1 MTSAVTKIINS
12 SGLHARPATD
22 FVNTAKKFK
31 SKITIRSTTESGE
44 SAVNA
49 KSVILLLTLGLGPGA
64 EVEITA
70 SGEDETEAVGSL
82 IALIESGLGEC

>member
-22 FVNTAKKFK
+22 FVNTAKKFQ
-31 SKITIRSTTESGE
+31 SKIMIRSTEESE
-44 SAVNA
+44 DSAVNA
-49 KSVILLLTLGLGPGA
+49 KSVVLLLTLGLGPGT

-70 SGEDETEAVGSL
+70 SGEDEAEAVNSL
-82 IALIESGLGEC
+82 IALIDSGLGEC